1 MSIKKTEAGLYETEI
16 EGHRYEFEKWGAED
30 ATDVLL
36 DIATLVGKPLG
47 VGIAT
52 VFDKLKGDKLDEKI
66 DPNLVGAIV
75 EAMTE
80 KAGTHKALVKALI
93 KKLSSE
99 KVLVDGKT
107 INYNIYYQDRL
118 DLVFKVVSA
127 ALEVQ
132 YGNFFVAI
140 TGPAGVAAAKG
151 LINR

>member
-1 MSIKKTEAGLYETEI
+1 MIKKNESGLFETDI
-16 EGHRYEFEKWGAED
+16 EGHKYEFEKWGAED

-52 VFDKLKGDKLDEKI
+52 VVDKLKGDKLDEKI
-66 DPNLVGAIV
+66 DPNLVGSIV

-80 KAGTHKALVKALI
+80 KAGTHKAMVKGLI

-99 KVLVDGKT
+99 KVLVDGKP
-107 INYNIYYQDRL
+107 IAFNSYYQDRL

-132 YGNFFVAI
+132 YGNFFAAI
-140 TGPAGVAAAKG
+140 TGPVGLATAKG
-151 LINR
+151 LINRV